1 MSYSFFS
8 SELPEVKLVGAIQ
21 DPYDLAIATAR
32 TCYSGKGIITPEEVS
47 RDEKSRLLRDKIAQS
62 TREAGHLTTRQHA
75 HFVFSLDRVSR
86 SFIWSFLH
94 SHPFYNSEQ
103 VSQRYVKVKKGNFI
117 IPKLPPFEKE
127 LFEKTL
133 TLQMQSY
140 EKLIELLLPA
150 VTAEYYTIFPSRKK
164 DAKEMSDRWLKVV
177 QKKTYEIARYVLP
190 IATQAYL
197 YHTVSS

>member
-1 MSYSFFS
+1 MKDFFDS
-8 SELPEVKLVGAIQ
+8 PLPEVKLVGAIQ

-32 TCYSGKGIITPEEVS
+32 TCYSGKGIITPQDVS
-47 RDEKSRLLRDKIAQS
+47 RDASSRALRDKIAQS

-75 HFVFSLDRVSR
+75 HFVFSLDHISR

-117 IPKLPPFEKE
+117 VPRLPPFEKE

-133 TLQMQSY
+133 ALQMQTY

-150 VTAEYYTIFPSRKK
+150 VTEEYTKIFQARKK
-164 DAKEMSDRWLKVV
+164 EAKEKNGRWMKVI
-177 QKKTYEIARYVLP
+177 QKKTYEI
-190 IATQAYL
+190 
-197 YHTVSS
+197 